1 MGEVEWRQNGLQMA
15 KTSEEE
21 IQLRKRARR
30 RLIGAIALVVAVI
43 VFLPM
48 LLDTEPEEREQEIDI
63 RIPPEDSPEEF
74 SNEGASPSGASNDSA
89 SAAGTLAAEKP
100 PAETGQSQ
108 QGYGLP
114 VKPKASAE
122 PAVGKQAEG
131 SRTGKVETE
140 TEKSAS
146 PNLGSG
152 GFVVQ
157 LGAFSS
163 LAKARQQIEILTSR
177 SPGEYTGKGATV
189 YTETLKADKGPGKGE
204 VTRVRVGPFATR
216 EQADAA
222 LAKLKLE
229 GLDGVVT
236 DK

>member
-1 MGEVEWRQNGLQMA
+1 MA

-30 RLIGAIALVVAVI
+30 RLVGAIALVVAAI

-63 RIPPEDSPEEF
+63 RIPPEDSAEDF
-74 SNEGASPSGASNDSA
+74 NNEGASPSGASNDSA
-89 SAAGTLAAEKP
+89 SAADTLTTEKP
-100 PAETGQSQ
+100 PVGTGQSQ
-108 QGYGLP
+108 QSSDLP
-114 VKPKASAE
+114 VKHQASAE
-122 PAVGKQAEG
+122 PAMGKQAEG
-131 SRTGKVETE
+131 SRTGKAETE
-140 TEKSAS
+140 TGRSTS
-146 PNLGSG
+146 PNLASG

-163 LAKARQQIEILTSR
+163 LAKAKQQVEILTSR
-177 SPGEYTGKGATV
+177 SSGEYTGKGATV

-222 LAKLKLE
+222 LARLKLE

-236 DK
+236 EK

>member
-1 MGEVEWRQNGLQMA
+1 MA

-30 RLIGAIALVVAVI
+30 RLVGAIALVVAAI

-63 RIPPEDSPEEF
+63 RIPPEDSAEEF
-74 SNEGASPSGASNDSA
+74 SHEGASPSGASNDSV
-89 SAAGTLAAEKP
+89 SATDSLTTEKP
-100 PAETGQSQ
+100 PTGTGQSQ
-108 QGYGLP
+108 QGSDLP
-114 VKPKASAE
+114 VKPMSSAE
-122 PAVGKQAEG
+122 PAMGKQAEG
-131 SRTGKVETE
+131 SRTGKVEAE

-146 PNLGSG
+146 PNLASG

-163 LAKARQQIEILTSR
+163 LAKARQQVEILASR
-177 SPGEYTGKGATV
+177 SPGEYTGGGATV
-189 YTETLKADKGPGKGE
+189 YTETFKADKGSGKSE

-222 LAKLKLE
+222 LARLKLE